1 MAHAY
6 QNVSSGQIVVSDEPR
21 PDLEALAR
29 WEEIPVPEAA
39 PAAPP
44 ASTPP
49 AATGDAAGSGGDGST
64 PTGAGTATGET
75 VETETVE
82 TETGTGAET
91 GSGSTP
97 PVSGPVPDESWTHEQ
112 LDALAEKREIKFPS
126 NTNKAAKV
134 AALTAPAGE

>member
-29 WEEIPVPEAA
+29 WKVIPVPEAA

-64 PTGAGTATGET
+64 PTGAETATGET
-75 VETETVE
+75 VETD
-82 TETGTGAET
+82 TGTGAET

-97 PVSGPVPDESWTHEQ
+97 PVSEPVPDESWTHEQ